1 MAENTVSD
9 RPEKCGPAVVLHHE
23 DRELVLLPG
32 KYLIGR
38 SRSCQL
44 VINDEVVSRRHAELE
59 VSQDLKVV
67 LKDLGSHN
75 GVIVNGERVKGG
87 VKKLKNRDRFMIGAD
102 TFQIFLA
109 NDALDSATQKVVEVV
124 TEAAST
130 VVKRAPAVLLDET
143 RATHDLDMVAEAADI
158 AIKAGQYSEAEN
170 VLAMHLRGVL
180 ADVRG
185 ARRTSSAVRDKA
197 FKYAVRL
204 AELTRKFEWFDLA
217 VDLLIVQSIVCTE
230 EQAVSLLHAQWQFDK
245 LETHRLEQYAHL
257 VRKKGS
263 SIAHQRIA
271 SLFDEMVRAAK
282 PSGG

>member
-1 MAENTVSD
+1 MSENTVSD
-9 RPEKCGPAVVLHHE
+9 RPEDSGPAVVLHHA

-44 VINDEVVSRRHAELE
+44 VINDEVVSRRHAVLE

-67 LKDLGSHN
+67 LRDLGSHN
-75 GVIVNGERVKGG
+75 GVIVNGQTIKGG
-87 VKKLKNRDRFMIGAD
+87 QKELKNRDRFMIGAD

-109 NDALDSATQKVVEVV
+109 SDALDSATQKVVEVV

-143 RATHDLDMVAEAADI
+143 RATHDLDMMAAAADV
-158 AIKAGQYSEAEN
+158 AIKAGQYKEAEN
-170 VLAMHLRGVL
+170 VLASHLRAVL

-185 ARRTSSAVRDKA
+185 VRQTCSAVRDKA
-197 FKYAVRL
+197 FKCAVRL
-204 AELTRKFEWFDLA
+204 AEVTRKIEWFDLA
-217 VDLLIVQSIVCTE
+217 VDLLIVQAIVCTE
-230 EQAVSLLHAQWQFDK
+230 EQAETLLRAQRQFVK
-245 LETHRLEQYAHL
+245 LETHRLEQYALL

-282 PSGG
+282 R